1 MNLDLPWAPHAPLWA
16 CPNVIMGGAH
26 DTPGLP
32 MKLMGMPIRWKWQG
46 SYSSYHGHAQG
57 PFLHIMGMPKVP
69 FSISWACPWTLN
81 MGMPMDPKH
90 GHAHG
95 LLCHSMGMP
104 MATFALAW
112 ACPWSLFVQDGWC
125 PCPPLHQHGHAH
137 DWQKCCVIWIS
148 KGLVFM
154 LI

>member
-16 CPNVIMGGAH
+16 CPNVIMGGTH

-32 MKLMGMPIRWKWQG
+32 MKLMGMP
-46 SYSSYHGHAQG
+46 
-57 PFLHIMGMPKVP
+57 KVP
-69 FSISWACPWTLN
+69 FCISWACPRSLLAY
-81 MGMPMDPKH
+81 H

-112 ACPWSLFVQDGWC
+112 ACPWSLFVQDGQC

-148 KGLVFM
+148 KGLVFYAYIINM
-154 LI
+154 WGNITKCSMY